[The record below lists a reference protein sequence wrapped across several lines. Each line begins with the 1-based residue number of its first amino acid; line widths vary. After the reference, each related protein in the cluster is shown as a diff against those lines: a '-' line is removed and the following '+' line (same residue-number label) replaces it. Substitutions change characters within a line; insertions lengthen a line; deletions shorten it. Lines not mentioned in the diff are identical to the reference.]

1 MLKKH
6 KIVFILVAVI
16 AISAAVLT
24 VLPIVLTLRCVS
36 SDILITKF
44 EKSIERNNTT
54 KFERLLTDR
63 VIAEPFDAGMIQYS
77 DAESYTVLTE
87 RFHDFENEIINTAG
101 SKPDCSW
108 SKPEITKHPSSDIDT
123 LNSRG
128 YLVSECMTVTGSV
141 TAAGNGASDTWT
153 YELTIVKQ
161 GMYWYLADWK
171 YSWN

>member
-36 SDILITKF
+36 SDITKF

-54 KFERLLTDR
+54 KFERLLTDKT
-63 VIAEPFDAGMIQYS
+63 IAGPFGTGMISYS

-87 RFHDFENEIINTAG
+87 RFHDFESEITSVAG
-101 SKPDCSW
+101 SKPDFSW
-108 SKPEITKHPSSDIDT
+108 SGQDTATHSSSDIDI
-123 LNSRG
+123 LNSGIFCLR
-128 YLVSECMTVTGSV
+128 MRD
-141 TAAGNGASDTWT
+141 GNR
-153 YELTIVKQ
+153 
-161 GMYWYLADWK
+161 
-171 YSWN
+171 

>member
-54 KFERLLTDR
+54 KFERLLTDKT
-63 VIAEPFDAGMIQYS
+63 IAGPFDTGMISYS

-87 RFHDFENEIINTAG
+87 RFHDFE
-101 SKPDCSW
+101 S
-108 SKPEITKHPSSDIDT
+108 
-123 LNSRG
+123 
-128 YLVSECMTVTGSV
+128 
-141 TAAGNGASDTWT
+141 
-153 YELTIVKQ
+153 
-161 GMYWYLADWK
+161 
-171 YSWN
+171 

>member
-54 KFERLLTDR
+54 KFERLLTDKT
-63 VIAEPFDAGMIQYS
+63 ISGPFGTGMISYS

-87 RFHDFENEIINTAG
+87 RFHDFESEITSVAG
-101 SKPDCSW
+101 AKPDYSW
-108 SKPEITKHPSSDIDT
+108 SGQDTATHPSSDIDI

-128 YLVSECMTVTGSV
+128 YSVSECVTVTGSV
-141 TAAGNGASDTWT
+141 TAAGNGTSGTWT

-161 GMYWYLADWK
+161 GLYWYLADWK
-171 YSWN
+171 YSRN

>member
-54 KFERLLTDR
+54 KFERLLTD
-63 VIAEPFDAGMIQYS
+63 
-77 DAESYTVLTE
+77 
-87 RFHDFENEIINTAG
+87 
-101 SKPDCSW
+101 K
-108 SKPEITKHPSSDIDT
+108 
-123 LNSRG
+123 
-128 YLVSECMTVTGSV
+128 
-141 TAAGNGASDTWT
+141 
-153 YELTIVKQ
+153 TIVGPFGTGFRILMPNHTRFLPNVSMILRAKSRVWQ
-161 GMYWYLADWK
+161 APSRITHGPDRTQPHILPQTLTF
-171 YSWN
+171 

>member
-54 KFERLLTDR
+54 KFERLLTDKT
-63 VIAEPFDAGMIQYS
+63 IAGPIGTGMISYS

-87 RFHDFENEIINTAG
+87 RFHDFESEITSVAG
-101 SKPDCSW
+101 SKPDFSW
-108 SKPEITKHPSSDIDT
+108 SGQDTTTHPSSDIDI

-128 YLVSECMTVTGSV
+128 YSVSECVTVTGNV
-141 TAAGNGASDTWT
+141 TAAGNGTSGTWT

-161 GMYWYLADWK
+161 GLYWYIADWK
-171 YSWN
+171 YSRN

>member
-54 KFERLLTDR
+54 KFERLLTDKT
-63 VIAEPFDAGMIQYS
+63 IAGPFGTGMISYS

-87 RFHDFENEIINTAG
+87 RFHDFESEIKSVAG
-101 SKPDCSW
+101 SKPDFSW
-108 SKPEITKHPSSDIDT
+108 SGQDTVTHPSSDIDI

-128 YLVSECMTVTGSV
+128 YSVSECVTVTGSV
-141 TAAGNGASDTWT
+141 TAAGNGTSGTWT

-161 GMYWYLADWK
+161 GLYWYIADWK
-171 YSWN
+171 YSRN

>member
-54 KFERLLTDR
+54 
-63 VIAEPFDAGMIQYS
+63 
-77 DAESYTVLTE
+77 
-87 RFHDFENEIINTAG
+87 
-101 SKPDCSW
+101 
-108 SKPEITKHPSSDIDT
+108 
-123 LNSRG
+123 
-128 YLVSECMTVTGSV
+128 
-141 TAAGNGASDTWT
+141 
-153 YELTIVKQ
+153 
-161 GMYWYLADWK
+161 
-171 YSWN
+171 